1 MIREVERKAISGL
14 LVAAILLVLL
24 VITPFAAINADKSRE
39 LIQGL
44 QLGGLILLE
53 GLLAAGFFIVQ
64 PNQGK
69 ALQFF
74 GQYVGTVKTSG
85 LWWANPFFTKRAV
98 SLRVRNFET
107 AKLKVNDHGSS
118 PIEIGAVV
126 VWQVVDSAE
135 ALFEVDN
142 YDDYVRVQSESA
154 LRGLANQ
161 YPYDSNSDPGT
172 ISLSGNTAEVAE
184 KLKGEIQDRLA
195 KAGVRVIEARISHL
209 AYAQE
214 IAGAMLRRQQAGA
227 VIAAR
232 RLIVDGAVGMVEHA
246 LEQLSERKIIT
257 LDDERRAAMVSN
269 LLVVLCAEQ
278 QAQPVLNAGTIY

>member
-1 MIREVERKAISGL
+1 MIREVERKATNGL
-14 LVAAILLVLL
+14 MVAAVLLVLL
-24 VITPFAAINADKSRE
+24 AITPSIAINADKSRG

-44 QLGGLILLE
+44 QVGALVLIE
-53 GLLAAGFFIVQ
+53 VLLAAGFFIVQ

-69 ALQFF
+69 VLQIF
-74 GQYVGTVKTSG
+74 GKYVGTVKTPG

-107 AKLKVNDHGSS
+107 AKLKVNDHGSN

-126 VWQVVDSAE
+126 VWQVVDTAE

-161 YPYDSNSDPGT
+161 YPYDSNDSGA
-172 ISLSGNTAEVAE
+172 ISLSGSTADVAE
-184 KLKGEIQDRLA
+184 KLKGEIQDRLT

-232 RLIVDGAVGMVEHA
+232 RQIVDGAVGMVEHA
-246 LEQLSERKIIT
+246 LEQLSSRKIIN